1 VGKVI
6 QKYLAG
12 ALSIEHL
19 SVAIAGLSDRLQ
31 GTKLVHMTDF
41 HFDGIRLSQKLLD
54 QAIATSNLV
63 KPDLVLL
70 TGDYITDHP
79 EPIEQLAASL
89 AKLETKS
96 GIFAVL
102 GNHDLIKRGSQEMIT
117 AALTQHGIKVL
128 WNEVAYPLGQDL
140 AIVGLPD
147 YWSRYFRPEL
157 TLPQISANVPRIVL
171 SHNPDSA
178 EDLLPWRVDLQLSGH
193 THGGQVVIPGVGPVI
208 GKIKEFRAKIPKKL
222 KRWVPFL
229 WRECYE
235 VVQNWEWSQGLH
247 QVGNNLMYVNRGL
260 GTYMPGRFFCPPELT
275 VIDLQAA

>member
-1 VGKVI
+1 VI

-12 ALSIEHL
+12 ALSIERLKVVIADL
-19 SVAIAGLSDRLQ
+19 SPSLK
-31 GTKLVHMTDF
+31 GTKIVHLTDF
-41 HFDGIRLSQKLLD
+41 HFDGIRLSQQLLD
-54 QAIATSNLV
+54 QAIATSNQMQ
-63 KPDLVLL
+63 PDLVLL
-70 TGDYITDHP
+70 TGDYVTDNP
-79 EPIEQLAASL
+79 EPITQLAASL
-89 AKLETKS
+89 AKLETK
-96 GIFAVL
+96 GGVYAVL
-102 GNHDLIKRGSQEMIT
+102 GNHDLLKRGSQEKIT
-117 AALTQHGIKVL
+117 QALTDRGVEVL
-128 WNEVAYPLGQDL
+128 WNQIAYPLGQGL

-147 YWSRYFRPEL
+147 YWSRQFLPEL
-157 TLPQISANVPRIVL
+157 TMSQIDSRVPRIVL

-208 GKIKEFRAKIPKKL
+208 AKVKELRAKVPKKL

-247 QVGNNLMYVNRGL
+247 RVGNNLMYINRGL

-275 VIDLQAA
+275 LIELN

>member
-1 VGKVI
+1 VI

-12 ALSIEHL
+12 ALSTERL
-19 SVAIAGLSDRLQ
+19 SIAIADLDEGLK
-31 GTKLVHMTDF
+31 GTKIVHLTDF
-41 HFDGIRLSQKLLD
+41 HFDGIRLSQQLLD
-54 QAIATSNLV
+54 RAIATSNQM

-70 TGDYITDHP
+70 TGDYVTDNP
-79 EPIEQLAASL
+79 EPITQLAASL
-89 AKLETKS
+89 AKLETKA
-96 GIFAVL
+96 GVFAVL
-102 GNHDLIKRGSQEMIT
+102 GNHDLIKRGSQEKIT
-117 AALTQHGIKVL
+117 QALTVQGIRVL
-128 WNEVAYPLGQDL
+128 WNEIAYPLGQKL

-147 YWSRYFRPEL
+147 YWSRQFAPEL
-157 TLPQISANVPRIVL
+157 TLPKIASTVPRIVL

-193 THGGQVVIPGVGPVI
+193 THGGQVVIPGIGPVI
-208 GKIKEFRAKIPKKL
+208 GKVKEIRAKIPKKF

-247 QVGNNLMYVNRGL
+247 RVGNNLMYINRGL

-275 VIDLQAA
+275 LIELV